1 MEMQEN
7 DLPSSAP
14 FRIKGFPT
22 IKFKP
27 AGSRTFIDYN
37 RLRTLND
44 FVAFAEEHAGNSLEI
59 PEVEPIFPGEA
70 EVAQAA
76 LGEAW

>member
-7 DLPSSAP
+7 DLPDSAP
-14 FRIKGFPT
+14 FLIKGFPT

-27 AGSRTFIDYN
+27 AGSRTFVDYN
-37 RLRTLND
+37 RLRTLKD
-44 FVAFAEEHAGNSLEI
+44 FVAFAEEHAGNSLEF
-59 PEVEPIFPGEA
+59 PGVESVVHGEA

-76 LGEAW
+76 LGEAR